1 MASATGHHDQ
11 LRQCILDKL
20 DGNPFYKETD
30 VFLKLLFER
39 SLLKQD
45 QRDHEQAEKWLF
57 WARHESKLRC
67 VKAGVPIG
75 ILPEGIEGELVDVKV
90 FSRGPDDAIYDNN
103 DLIRRKV
110 ARGNCFLHLTSGP
123 ETGVS
128 CVLQAMKK
136 FTGGL
141 GDDDDRESGDTFVWQ
156 KYFTK
161 SLDDASV
168 VIATRKANGEAAHLS
183 CCMIGGEYVLCGGS
197 KNVHM
202 LFRRKED
209 IRRYGEPRF
218 RIAREVCSTIMD
230 SIDKMNP
237 QEKERLLKFLVTSKF
252 TGVFEILAPDH
263 QHVED
268 LSHLSGPEL
277 HFITWTRC
285 DLDPSGE
292 DVAAV
297 PPHIGIEIAQAL
309 GLKTVKYNRVDIPD
323 LDKRMKEIRGG
334 YQFEGEVLYF
344 LDNQGVVMGL
354 LKKKTVWYIMCRAIR
369 EKLRAACTSLSKYRE
384 KFTISKVLRKT
395 QNRMLEIQK
404 WLTLD
409 DEVVIFW
416 NNLGAKFL
424 RWTLQK
430 FEEGTT
436 SMEEVA
442 DKFPVLWKSFL
453 QSTQECDDYAALKR
467 KEADDVDPSENHMT
481 SGSSN
486 CGSSNSGSSNCGSSN
501 SGSSKSDKHPAEV
514 GMDEFPNS
522 NEHTQTI
529 SNSKETNSEKDSVRG
544 GADNS
549 AGEGADKSLGGEAD
563 HSEEQDGTCQITN
576 RFSVLQEEAQ
586 SDIEDKMAAMALNNH
601 ENSGH

>member
-1 MASATGHHDQ
+1 MASSGTGDHDQ
-11 LRQCILDKL
+11 LRQSIVEKL
-20 DGNPFYKETD
+20 DGNPCYKETD
-30 VFLKLLFER
+30 VFLKSLFESSTSKR
-39 SLLKQD
+39 NKK
-45 QRDHEQAEKWLF
+45 DHGQAEKWLF

-67 VKAGVPIG
+67 VRASVPVGV
-75 ILPEGIEGELVDVKV
+75 LPEGIEGELVDVKV

-110 ARGNCFLHLTSGP
+110 ARGNCFLHLTSGT

-161 SLDDASV
+161 SLDNASV

-183 CCMIGGEYVLCGGS
+183 CRLIGGEYVLCGGS

-209 IRRYGEPRF
+209 IAKYGEPRF
-218 RIAREVCSTIMD
+218 RIAREVCATIMD
-230 SIDKMNP
+230 SIDKMKP
-237 QEKERLLKFLVTSKF
+237 EEKERLLKFLVISQY

-268 LSHLSGPEL
+268 LSYLSGPEL

-309 GLKTVKYNRVDIPD
+309 GLKTVKYDQVAIPN
-323 LDKRMKEIRGG
+323 LDRRMKEIRQG

-344 LDNQGVVMGL
+344 IDSQGVVMGL
-354 LKKKTVWYIMCRAIR
+354 LKKKTVWYIMCRAVR
-369 EKLRAACTSLSKYRE
+369 EKLRAACISQSKYRE
-384 KFTISKVLRKT
+384 QFTINRVLKKVEK
-395 QNRMLEIQK
+395 RMREIQK
-404 WLTLD
+404 WLALD
-409 DEVVIFW
+409 DEVIDFW
-416 NNLGAKFL
+416 NTLGGKFL
-424 RWTLQK
+424 QWTLKK
-430 FEEGTT
+430 FEEGSITKD
-436 SMEEVA
+436 EIA
-442 DKFPVLWKSFL
+442 DKFPVVWKSFL
-453 QSTQECDDYAALKR
+453 QSTHECDDYSALK
-467 KEADDVDPSENHMT
+467 K
-481 SGSSN
+481 
-486 CGSSNSGSSNCGSSN
+486 
-501 SGSSKSDKHPAEV
+501 K
-514 GMDEFPNS
+514 
-522 NEHTQTI
+522 
-529 SNSKETNSEKDSVRG
+529 

-549 AGEGADKSLGGEAD
+549 THPGRDDNHETGDNSSYDKHSNQTGTDNFTDSCDLCETNSNSENETNGDKSSAGVGADNSNDPGSSSD
-563 HSEEQDGTCQITN
+563 TYEEKERLTDTAGGTCLTEN
-576 RFSVLQEEAQ
+576 RFSVLENA
-586 SDIEDKMAAMALNNH
+586 IESKMAATELNKCEDSPH
-601 ENSGH
+601 